1 MSIRANLMMYELNII
16 YRFKREKIKWVF
28 FFQFF
33 FKKNEKFYFILFL
46 KKIGVCGVAH
56 KPPLKTHFPFI
67 LFF

>member
-46 KKIGVCGVAH
+46 KKIS
-56 KPPLKTHFPFI
+56 I
-67 LFF
+67 